1 MSRPL
6 LLIALSAALVP
17 GLLHAAGTTVYK
29 SKNADGTSVYTQIES
44 ADSESRKVD
53 GGDPNAPTAEKAE
66 EKPKTQ
72 TQIACEQAQGNL
84 DLLDS
89 GRLLQRDRDGDGK
102 GEDLTPEELASERDL
117 ATRQV
122 KAYCEPKPEA

>member
-6 LLIALSAALVP
+6 LLIALSAALMP
-17 GLLHAAGTTVYK
+17 GLLQAAGTTVYK
-29 SKNADGTSVYTQIES
+29 SKNADGTSVYTQIET
-44 ADSESRKVD
+44 ANAETRRVD
-53 GGDPNAPTAEKAE
+53 GSDPNAPAAEKAE

-72 TQIACEQAQGNL
+72 TQMACEQAQANL
-84 DLLDS
+84 VLLDS
-89 GRLLQRDRDGDGK
+89 GRLLQRDSDGDGK

-122 KAYCEPKPEA
+122 KAYCAPKPEA